1 MNKYQVL
8 KTIGKGTFGVVSSV
22 KRLSDGKR
30 MVWKELDYGTMN
42 DKEKSHVVSE
52 VNFLRELRHPF
63 IVKYYDRIINKK
75 DMKLYIVMESCEGG
89 DLQNLIRKCK
99 REKIYVREEKL
110 WKMFAQLVLALA
122 ACHYHEQNGVVKP
135 ILHRDIKPGNVFLDR
150 YQNIKIGDFGLAK
163 ELSSKSTFAYT
174 NVGTPYYMSPE
185 LVNEDRYNE
194 SSDIWALGCLI
205 FELASLRTP
214 FDAHNAVALAV
225 KINTARV
232 PRIPS
237 RYSKELNNV
246 IHRML
251 QKSSKQRPTL
261 KELQSMKGPNGV
273 FERHIKEGCLRIREH
288 RFNYRC
294 LLEQREL
301 KRERK
306 DLKSR
311 EKKLR
316 ESEMEMETR
325 ERKLRER
332 EMEMERREME
342 LRERETKLLRTV
354 ARTRRRSNTNMSS
367 SSEMS
372 TEEDTK
378 SATLETPPTAVHMVG
393 SDRRSS
399 LNRRRVESS
408 DSTSS
413 IKIMSLAKTFEE
425 RMASLNRTP
434 SNIVGRSSSSIASS
448 PSELGSNLRPRLVRR
463 ESSSDSSSSSSEKIK
478 LKAYME
484 YRRHAKLEFVSPKPV
499 NKRGGVSRSVLL
511 SSDNSSDN
519 IVVDDAVLSYE

>member
-1 MNKYQVL
+1 M
-8 KTIGKGTFGVVSSV
+8 
-22 KRLSDGKR
+22 
-30 MVWKELDYGTMN
+30 
-42 DKEKSHVVSE
+42 
-52 VNFLRELRHPF
+52 
-63 IVKYYDRIINKK
+63 
-75 DMKLYIVMESCEGG
+75 
-89 DLQNLIRKCK
+89 
-99 REKIYVREEKL
+99 
-110 WKMFAQLVLALA
+110 
-122 ACHYHEQNGVVKP
+122 
-135 ILHRDIKPGNVFLDR
+135 
-150 YQNIKIGDFGLAK
+150 
-163 ELSSKSTFAYT
+163 
-174 NVGTPYYMSPE
+174 
-185 LVNEDRYNE
+185 
-194 SSDIWALGCLI
+194 
-205 FELASLRTP
+205 
-214 FDAHNAVALAV
+214 
-225 KINTARV
+225 
-232 PRIPS
+232 
-237 RYSKELNNV
+237 

-316 ESEMEMETR
+316 ESEMEMEAR

-342 LRERETKLLRTV
+342 LRERETKLIRT
-354 ARTRRRSNTNMSS
+354 AAKTRRRSNSNLLSS

-378 SATLETPPTAVHMVG
+378 SATLETPPTVHIVG

-425 RMASLNRTP
+425 RMATLNRTP
-434 SNIVGRSSSSIASS
+434 STIVGAATSIASS

-463 ESSSDSSSSSSEKIK
+463 ESSSDSSSSSEKIK

-499 NKRGGVSRSVLL
+499 NKRGGVSRPVFSD
-511 SSDNSSDN
+511 SSDGV
-519 IVVDDAVLSYE
+519 VVDDVVLNYE